1 LERDLILELPNIKN
15 KGWIMKRATVVI
27 LSGMCAT
34 GCFFGIGEKAEEDG
48 GEGIAAMALLGIP
61 QATNPGAS
69 GMANAAFVDGILGKV
84 FMNAGIRFRFEKS
97 GNNFI
102 LYYTNEGMPETNTT
116 RIVSE
121 ITKGNCPGT
130 YSVTVTSD
138 PGMPLIPFWNAS
150 YEASGMVW
158 RYNDCSIGG
167 TWIEE

>member
-1 LERDLILELPNIKN
+1 MVELRHNPGRGITEEK
-15 KGWIMKRATVVI
+15 IMKRMIVLLIAL
-27 LSGMCAT
+27 LSLT
-34 GCFFGIGEKAEEDG
+34 GCFFGIGEEAESDG
-48 GEGIAAMALLGIP
+48 GEGIAAMALLG
-61 QATNPGAS
+61 NPTSNS
-69 GMANAAFVDGILGKV
+69 GVVDETTTSAFVDGILGKV
-84 FMNAGIRFRFEKS
+84 FMNAGIRFWFEKS

-130 YSVTVTSD
+130 YSVFVTSD

>member
-1 LERDLILELPNIKN
+1 
-15 KGWIMKRATVVI
+15 MKRAAIVI

-34 GCFFGIGEKAEEDG
+34 GCFFGIGEKAESDG
-48 GEGIAAMALLGIP
+48 GAGIAAMALLGTP
-61 QATNPGAS
+61 DVSNS
-69 GMANAAFVDGILGKV
+69 GTGQMGNAEFVNGLLGKV
-84 FMNAGIRFRFEKS
+84 FASDAGIRFRFEKS
-97 GNNFI
+97 GDDFI

-116 RIVSE
+116 RIVSK
-121 ITKGNCPGT
+121 IMKGNCPGT

-138 PGMPLIPFWNAS
+138 PDLPLIPFWNAT